1 MNGGKKM
8 NNHKMVLMIILMIII
23 VLMLFTEVQAGT
35 GAGDVVKLP
44 ALESPPV
51 IDGVLDDPAWEH
63 ALSFTDFKTIKP
75 DVGQSPSQKTVVYAA
90 YDMENLYF
98 AFHCLDSAPDKI
110 KAAVCKRDAN
120 FDGDWAAV
128 ALDTFNNRLGGIAV
142 GVNPLGIQGDG
153 TIDVNADFDATY
165 DLVFRSAGKI
175 NGDGYCV
182 EIAIPFKS
190 LRYPN
195 QKRIIMS
202 FKAARNIHRNSEE
215 ADFPEYNPGKG
226 SALSQFQ
233 KIEIS
238 GIKYRRTVEI
248 LPAVTASR
256 GYSHRDGELLSEGTH
271 REISLTGKL
280 GLTSNLTLDATY
292 NPDFSQVETDAGQI
306 DVNLRSS
313 LYYPEKRSF
322 FLEGRDLF
330 GVGASPED
338 TPLEELVHTRTIVDP
353 RLGFKITGKVG
364 NKNIVAL
371 LYAVDEYP
379 GAAAEREGNTDLAG
393 KNAVFSIL
401 RYARTLKYD
410 GYIGGFYTGREFGAG
425 HNRVLGIDGRF
436 RLDNFSTL
444 EYHAL
449 KSFTR
454 ELADS
459 SRGSGEND
467 VPTLAGD
474 ALGLSYRYHSRNLYI
489 QGGMNYVSPN
499 FKTEVG
505 YLTRTGVLML
515 PTEIAYMHY
524 PKSGVLQMISPL
536 YWGRHTL
543 DINSNLVESYNL
555 LAIRFF
561 MPRQTELR
569 IDGFFG
575 NEVFAGQRFNRGA
588 LGIQGQS
595 QLIKQLALTFSF
607 RRGKYIYYDPQA
619 PFQGKGTRAAVGL
632 VFQPTVKIN
641 SQFDISYADFFRGAD
656 NKKVYDYTILRNRT
670 TFQFNR
676 NLFVRGIVEY
686 NTYWKRMNIDFLASF
701 TYIPGTVLYLGYGS
715 VYEKLGWN
723 GREYVPADEYLQTRR
738 SFFFKA
744 SYLWRL

>member
-1 MNGGKKM
+1 MM
-8 NNHKMVLMIILMIII
+8 ILMIMI
-23 VLMLFTEVQAGT
+23 VLMLFAEAQA

-51 IDGVLDDPAWEH
+51 IDGVLDDPAWEQ

-90 YDMENLYF
+90 YDMDNLYF
-98 AFHCLDSAPDKI
+98 AFHCLDSDPAKI
-110 KAAVCKRDAN
+110 KAAVSKRDAN

-128 ALDTFNNRLGGIAV
+128 ALDTFNNQLGGIAV

-153 TIDVNADFDATY
+153 TIDANADFDATY
-165 DLVFRSAGKI
+165 DLVYRSAGKI
-175 NGDGYCV
+175 NGDGYSV

-215 ADFPEYNPGKG
+215 VDFPEYNPGSG

-233 KIEIS
+233 KIEIR

-248 LPAVTASR
+248 LPALTAGR
-256 GYSHRDGELLSEGTH
+256 GYSHHAGELLSEGTH
-271 REISLTGKL
+271 REIGITGKL
-280 GLTSNLTLDATY
+280 GLTSNLTLDAAY

-313 LYYPEKRSF
+313 LYYPEKRPF

-330 GVGASPED
+330 GLGASPDD
-338 TPLEELVHTRTIVDP
+338 TPLQELVHTRNIVDP
-353 RLGFKITGKVG
+353 LLGLKMTGKLG
-364 NKNIVAL
+364 NKNILAL

-379 GAAAEREGNTDLAG
+379 GAAAESEGNTELAG
-393 KNAVFSIL
+393 KNAVFSVL

-410 GYIGGFYTGREFGAG
+410 GYIGGFYAGREFGSG
-425 HNRVLGIDGRF
+425 HNRVFGIDGRF

-454 ELADS
+454 GLAGPG
-459 SRGSGEND
+459 RGSGESD

-474 ALGLSYRYHSRNLYI
+474 ALGLSYRYYSRNLYI
-489 QGGMNYVSPN
+489 GGGMNYISRD
-499 FKTEVG
+499 FKTDVG
-505 YLTRTGVLML
+505 YLTRTGVFMV

-536 YWGRHTL
+536 YRGRHTL
-543 DINSNLVESYNL
+543 DINSNLVESFNL
-555 LAIRFF
+555 VSLRFS

-575 NEVFAGQRFNRGA
+575 DEVFAGQRFNRNA

-595 QLIKQLALTFSF
+595 QLIKQLALMFFF
-607 RRGKYIYYDPQA
+607 RRGKYIYYDPRA
-619 PFQGKGTRAAVGL
+619 PFQGKGTRAELGL

-641 SQFDISYADFFRGAD
+641 SRFDISYADFFRGAD
-656 NKKVYDYTILRNRT
+656 NKKIYDYTILRNRT

-686 NTYWKRMNIDFLASF
+686 NTYWKRINIDFLASF

-723 GREYVPADEYLQTRR
+723 GSEYEPANDYLQTRR